1 MQYWDIVE
9 TGFLESVVEY
19 GNDIDTASQGFNGF
33 PLSETG
39 RSINHP
45 HNRTKKAKSENDD
58 DDDPQNQY
66 GSPEVSGAKRGG
78 RRVGG
83 RRGGVGA
90 TTHIYVYSLHTFINV
105 PFHFTHTILQFF
117 LPKLIPNSISQFPQF
132 NFFI

>member
-66 GSPEVSGAKRGG
+66 GSPEVSGAKRSEARGETGG
-78 RRVGG
+78 GPKGWGG
-83 RRGGVGA
+83 CDDSHLR
-90 TTHIYVYSLHTFINV
+90 SQFNTFINV

-117 LPKLIPNSISQFPQF
+117 LPN
-132 NFFI
+132 